1 MEGELRS
8 LRGETVALMAQCFSS
23 SFRNYTLHARNY
35 SWSIHE
41 AHWSAQN
48 VQKCTSIWTS
58 TTSSAALMALR

>member
-23 SFRNYTLHARNY
+23 SFRNYTLHAQNY

-48 VQKCTSIWTS
+48 
-58 TTSSAALMALR
+58 A